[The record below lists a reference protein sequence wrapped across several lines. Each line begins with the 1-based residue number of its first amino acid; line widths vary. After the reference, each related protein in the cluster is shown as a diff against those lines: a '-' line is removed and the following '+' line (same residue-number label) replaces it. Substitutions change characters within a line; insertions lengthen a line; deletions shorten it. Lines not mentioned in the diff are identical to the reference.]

1 MFAIVTA
8 AAWVAVCFSKHSFAC
23 FAGCASLGRGGVSR
37 STSQSGAG
45 VRGVWREAAPRG
57 TTSAVTWPAS
67 LTSESA
73 DQDIFSRK
81 SVSIIRIQVDSLK
94 LELSSCRSIN
104 HESAQLDEDAWGI
117 SDQ

>member
-1 MFAIVTA
+1 
-8 AAWVAVCFSKHSFAC
+8 VARLVD
-23 FAGCASLGRGGVSR
+23 
-37 STSQSGAG
+37 
-45 VRGVWREAAPRG
+45 
-57 TTSAVTWPAS
+57 
-67 LTSESA
+67 ESA